1 MSLRQFYQILAA
13 GRWRLLLCIVACA
26 GAALAYASRL
36 PPTYEARARVLLE
49 VVSPDL
55 VTGTEV
61 NPKSTEPYVRTQ
73 QLLVM
78 GDRVAFK
85 VIEKLGWA
93 ENPAVID
100 AWTGATGG
108 KGDVRE
114 WAARRIMA
122 ETAAVPLEG
131 GGILEIIYRAPE
143 PDAAKLIV
151 GLVRESYIETALE
164 LQTEG
169 SARRANRYDVL
180 ATQARARLAAGE
192 AAYTELQRATGT
204 VADVNGND
212 LESGALDRLQRD
224 AISAAAAPAMNSTQP
239 GDSGAVA
246 DLRGQIIALDQQ
258 IGVAMTQLGPINPEY
273 QSLLARRD
281 SMRSSLARF
290 IAASQPDGGGVAAGR
305 RLAAATEAA
314 YREERTRMLAR
325 GPQALK
331 LSQAQ
336 RQVQLLRADLERI
349 MSNGATLRMQAER
362 TESGLVVMG
371 DVLSKDTPVAPNI
384 PLIVTLAVLF
394 GGAIG
399 VVAVMLDGLLRREVL
414 GESDLVFATGMPVLG
429 ILPFGPRGTWRERRA
444 ATWAAVRAR
453 LTRSRSLIPG

>member
-1 MSLRQFYQILAA
+1 MSLRQFYQILVA
-13 GRWRLLLCIVACA
+13 GRWRLLLCIIACA
-26 GAALAYASRL
+26 GAALAFASRL
-36 PPTYEARARVLLE
+36 PLTYEARARVLLE

-61 NPKSTEPYVRTQ
+61 AAKSTEPYVRTQ

-78 GDRVAFK
+78 SDRVALK
-85 VIEKLGWA
+85 VIEKLRWA

-100 AWTGATGG
+100 AWTSATGG
-108 KGDVRE
+108 RGDVRE
-114 WAARRIMA
+114 WASRRIMA
-122 ETAAVPLEG
+122 ETSAVPLEG
-131 GGILEIIYRAPE
+131 GGTLEIIYRAPE
-143 PDAAKLIV
+143 SDAAKLIV
-151 GLVRESYIETALE
+151 GLIRESYIETALE

-169 SARRANRYDVL
+169 SARRADRYDVL

-224 AISAAAAPAMNSTQP
+224 AISAAAAPAMNSAR
-239 GDSGAVA
+239 SGVSAVVA
-246 DLRGQIIALDQQ
+246 DMRGQLITLDQQ
-258 IGVAMTQLGPINPEY
+258 IGVAMTQLGPANPEY

-281 SMRSSLARF
+281 AMRSALARA

-314 YREERTRMLAR
+314 YRDERTRILAR

-331 LSQAQ
+331 LAQAQ
-336 RQVQLLRADLERI
+336 RQVRLLRADLERI

-371 DVLSKDTPVAPNI
+371 DVLSKDKPVAPNI

-414 GESDLVFATGMPVLG
+414 SEADLEFATGVPVLG
-429 ILPFGPRGTWRERRA
+429 ILPPGPRGPRRERIA
-444 ATWAAVRAR
+444 AALAAVRSR
-453 LTRSRSLIPG
+453 LTRSRSLVSG